1 MTNYQIRESSDYY
14 HGLRLER
21 KEAQIQRALR
31 SLLEERSLL
40 EDNQLSFL
48 FNQKPEQNISIN
60 TVLDSIL
67 TNEIVKISEIQN
79 INFTLYDIDGS
90 LIGSTVSD
98 EETESLSNQVL
109 TDLEKSEDS
118 KIVITK
124 SDDET
129 LLRSSFS
136 YIFNI
141 NEKKLI
147 SLCAAVECIHSY
159 SLIHDDLPAM
169 DDDELRRGNPTT
181 HKKFDEATAI
191 LAGDALQP
199 FAFELISTIKTTDR
213 NIVQMISS
221 LSEAC
226 GYLGMVGGQIKD
238 INSNQIKDVESLD
251 SMHSEKTGRLIQ
263 ASIETAGIL
272 SGLSASD
279 IESLKEYGGKIGLA
293 FQIQDDII
301 DIESPASVSGKDQG
315 SDIGKDKT
323 TYPSLV
329 GLEASK
335 VRAQELSNDAKKILQ
350 PINKNTD
357 NLDKL
362 ADYIVSRKA

>member
-1 MTNYQIRESSDYY
+1 MSEF
-14 HGLRLER
+14 E
-21 KEAQIQRALR
+21 K
-31 SLLEERSLL
+31 LLESYQARV
-40 EDNQLSFL
+40 
-48 FNQKPEQNISIN
+48 NQKLEALLPDD
-60 TVLDSIL
+60 DSIL
-67 TNEIVKISEIQN
+67 ISAMRYSVLNGGKRLRPILAYLTGELNDTEAEYID
-79 INFTLYDIDGS
+79 TLASS
-90 LIGSTVSD
+90 L
-98 EETESLSNQVL
+98 E
-109 TDLEKSEDS
+109 
-118 KIVITK
+118 
-124 SDDET
+124 
-129 LLRSSFS
+129 
-136 YIFNI
+136 
-141 NEKKLI
+141 LI
-147 SLCAAVECIHSY
+147 HCY

-199 FAFELISTIKTTDR
+199 LAFELISTIKTSDR
-213 NIVQMISS
+213 NKVQMISS

-362 ADYIVSRKA
+362 ADYIVTRKA

>member
-1 MTNYQIRESSDYY
+1 MSEF
-14 HGLRLER
+14 E
-21 KEAQIQRALR
+21 K
-31 SLLEERSLL
+31 LLESYQARV
-40 EDNQLSFL
+40 
-48 FNQKPEQNISIN
+48 NQKLE
-60 TVLDSIL
+60 VLLPDDDSIL
-67 TNEIVKISEIQN
+67 ISAMRYSVLNGGKRLRPILAYLTGELNDTEAEYID
-79 INFTLYDIDGS
+79 TLASS
-90 LIGSTVSD
+90 L
-98 EETESLSNQVL
+98 E
-109 TDLEKSEDS
+109 
-118 KIVITK
+118 
-124 SDDET
+124 
-129 LLRSSFS
+129 
-136 YIFNI
+136 
-141 NEKKLI
+141 LI
-147 SLCAAVECIHSY
+147 HCY

-199 FAFELISTIKTTDR
+199 LAFELISTIKTSDR
-213 NIVQMISS
+213 NKVQMISS

-238 INSNQIKDVESLD
+238 INSNQIKDAESLD

-315 SDIGKDKT
+315 SDMGKDKT

>member
-1 MTNYQIRESSDYY
+1 MYDFEKLLGSYQARV
-14 HGLRLER
+14 
-21 KEAQIQRALR
+21 
-31 SLLEERSLL
+31 
-40 EDNQLSFL
+40 
-48 FNQKPEQNISIN
+48 NQKLE
-60 TVLDSIL
+60 VLLPPDDSIL
-67 TNEIVKISEIQN
+67 TSAMRYSVLNGGKRLRPILAYLTGELNDTEAEYID
-79 INFTLYDIDGS
+79 TLASS
-90 LIGSTVSD
+90 L
-98 EETESLSNQVL
+98 E
-109 TDLEKSEDS
+109 
-118 KIVITK
+118 
-124 SDDET
+124 
-129 LLRSSFS
+129 
-136 YIFNI
+136 
-141 NEKKLI
+141 LI
-147 SLCAAVECIHSY
+147 HCY

-199 FAFELISTIKTTDR
+199 LAFELISTIKTSDR
-213 NIVQMISS
+213 NKVQMISS

-238 INSNQIKDVESLD
+238 INSNQIKDVDSLD

>member
-1 MTNYQIRESSDYY
+1 MSEF
-14 HGLRLER
+14 E
-21 KEAQIQRALR
+21 K
-31 SLLEERSLL
+31 LLESYQARV
-40 EDNQLSFL
+40 
-48 FNQKPEQNISIN
+48 NQKLE
-60 TVLDSIL
+60 VLLPDGDSIL
-67 TNEIVKISEIQN
+67 ISAMRYSVLNGGKRLRPILAYLTGELNDTEAEYID
-79 INFTLYDIDGS
+79 TLASS
-90 LIGSTVSD
+90 L
-98 EETESLSNQVL
+98 E
-109 TDLEKSEDS
+109 
-118 KIVITK
+118 
-124 SDDET
+124 
-129 LLRSSFS
+129 
-136 YIFNI
+136 
-141 NEKKLI
+141 LI
-147 SLCAAVECIHSY
+147 HCY

-199 FAFELISTIKTTDR
+199 LAFELISTIKTSDR
-213 NIVQMISS
+213 NKVQMISS

-251 SMHSEKTGRLIQ
+251 SMHFEKTGRLIQ

-279 IESLKEYGGKIGLA
+279 IESLKEYGEKIGLA

>member
-1 MTNYQIRESSDYY
+1 MSEFEKLLGSYQARV
-14 HGLRLER
+14 
-21 KEAQIQRALR
+21 
-31 SLLEERSLL
+31 
-40 EDNQLSFL
+40 
-48 FNQKPEQNISIN
+48 NQKLE
-60 TVLDSIL
+60 VLLPHDDSIVTSAMRYSVLNGGKRLRPILAYL
-67 TNEIVKISEIQN
+67 TAELNDTEAEYMD
-79 INFTLYDIDGS
+79 TLASS
-90 LIGSTVSD
+90 L
-98 EETESLSNQVL
+98 E
-109 TDLEKSEDS
+109 
-118 KIVITK
+118 
-124 SDDET
+124 
-129 LLRSSFS
+129 
-136 YIFNI
+136 
-141 NEKKLI
+141 LI
-147 SLCAAVECIHSY
+147 HCY

-199 FAFELISTIKTTDR
+199 LAFELISTIKTSDR
-213 NIVQMISS
+213 NKVQMISS

-251 SMHSEKTGRLIQ
+251 SMHSEKTGKLIQ

>member
-1 MTNYQIRESSDYY
+1 MSEFEKLLGSYQARV
-14 HGLRLER
+14 
-21 KEAQIQRALR
+21 
-31 SLLEERSLL
+31 
-40 EDNQLSFL
+40 
-48 FNQKPEQNISIN
+48 NQKLE
-60 TVLDSIL
+60 VLLPPDDSIL
-67 TNEIVKISEIQN
+67 TSAMRYSVLNGGKRLRPILAYLTAELNDTEAEYMD
-79 INFTLYDIDGS
+79 TLASS
-90 LIGSTVSD
+90 L
-98 EETESLSNQVL
+98 E
-109 TDLEKSEDS
+109 
-118 KIVITK
+118 
-124 SDDET
+124 
-129 LLRSSFS
+129 
-136 YIFNI
+136 
-141 NEKKLI
+141 LI
-147 SLCAAVECIHSY
+147 HCY

-199 FAFELISTIKTTDR
+199 LAFKLISTIKTSDR

-272 SGLSASD
+272 SGLSTSD

>member
-1 MTNYQIRESSDYY
+1 MSDFEKLLGSYQARV
-14 HGLRLER
+14 
-21 KEAQIQRALR
+21 
-31 SLLEERSLL
+31 
-40 EDNQLSFL
+40 
-48 FNQKPEQNISIN
+48 NQKLE
-60 TVLDSIL
+60 VLLPDDDSIL
-67 TNEIVKISEIQN
+67 TSAMRYSVLNGGKRLRPILAYLTGELNDTEAEYID
-79 INFTLYDIDGS
+79 TLASS
-90 LIGSTVSD
+90 L
-98 EETESLSNQVL
+98 E
-109 TDLEKSEDS
+109 
-118 KIVITK
+118 
-124 SDDET
+124 
-129 LLRSSFS
+129 
-136 YIFNI
+136 
-141 NEKKLI
+141 LI
-147 SLCAAVECIHSY
+147 HCY

-199 FAFELISTIKTTDR
+199 LAFELISTIKTSDR
-213 NIVQMISS
+213 NKVQMISS

>member
-1 MTNYQIRESSDYY
+1 MSEF
-14 HGLRLER
+14 E
-21 KEAQIQRALR
+21 K
-31 SLLEERSLL
+31 LLESYQARV
-40 EDNQLSFL
+40 
-48 FNQKPEQNISIN
+48 NQKLE
-60 TVLDSIL
+60 VLLPDDDSIL
-67 TNEIVKISEIQN
+67 ISAMRYSVLNGGKRLRPILAYLTGELNDTEAEYID
-79 INFTLYDIDGS
+79 TLASS
-90 LIGSTVSD
+90 L
-98 EETESLSNQVL
+98 E
-109 TDLEKSEDS
+109 
-118 KIVITK
+118 
-124 SDDET
+124 
-129 LLRSSFS
+129 
-136 YIFNI
+136 
-141 NEKKLI
+141 LI
-147 SLCAAVECIHSY
+147 HCY

-199 FAFELISTIKTTDR
+199 LAFELISTIKTSDR
-213 NIVQMISS
+213 NKVQMIGS

-263 ASIETAGIL
+263 ASLETAGIL

>member
-1 MTNYQIRESSDYY
+1 MSEF
-14 HGLRLER
+14 E
-21 KEAQIQRALR
+21 K
-31 SLLEERSLL
+31 LLESYQARV
-40 EDNQLSFL
+40 
-48 FNQKPEQNISIN
+48 NQKLE
-60 TVLDSIL
+60 VLLPDDDSIL
-67 TNEIVKISEIQN
+67 ISAMRYSVLNGGKRLRPILAYLTGELN
-79 INFTLYDIDGS
+79 DTEAEYMDTLASS
-90 LIGSTVSD
+90 L
-98 EETESLSNQVL
+98 E
-109 TDLEKSEDS
+109 
-118 KIVITK
+118 
-124 SDDET
+124 
-129 LLRSSFS
+129 
-136 YIFNI
+136 
-141 NEKKLI
+141 LI
-147 SLCAAVECIHSY
+147 HCY

-199 FAFELISTIKTTDR
+199 LAFELISTIKTSDR
-213 NIVQMISS
+213 NKVQMISS

-226 GYLGMVGGQIKD
+226 GYSGMVGGQIKD

-251 SMHSEKTGRLIQ
+251 SMHFEKTGRLIQ